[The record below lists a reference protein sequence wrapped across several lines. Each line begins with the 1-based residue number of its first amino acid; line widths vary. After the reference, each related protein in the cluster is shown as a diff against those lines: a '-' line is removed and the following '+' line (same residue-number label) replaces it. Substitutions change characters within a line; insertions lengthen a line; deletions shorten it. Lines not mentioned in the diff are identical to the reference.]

1 MDLLY
6 TIRRVVDKPSL
17 SFARTHDR
25 AVGFALVLMVMSLIC
40 AGAVE
45 AQTAS
50 TQVTEDAEGIQTPD
64 EQFPTDPTQGELGDG
79 PALAPLDWASAE
91 AWADEYF
98 STELAANRIT
108 GAVVGAIEG
117 DDVVFLKGYGWQDLG
132 RQIPLD
138 PKRTMIRMCSISKT
152 FTASAIMQLVEEGRI
167 RSVDDPVNPYLKR
180 YKLPP
185 PYGDQVT
192 IGQLMTHSSGMAG
205 HFSPQGTMKDIPVPV
220 DENEVALYFR

>member
-1 MDLLY
+1 MARTNDTALLGTTCAGWLLLLLWARVEEAVAFLNSFIGAAGVILDLLY

-17 SFARTHDR
+17 SSARTNDR
-25 AVGFALVLMVMSLIC
+25 SVGFAFVLMAMSLISLIS
-40 AGAVE
+40 AGAAE

-50 TQVTEDAEGIQTPD
+50 TQVTEDAEGIQAPD
-64 EQFPTDPTQGELGDG
+64 EQSPTDPTQGELGDG

-138 PKRTMIRMCSISKT
+138 PKRTMIR
-152 FTASAIMQLVEEGRI
+152 
-167 RSVDDPVNPYLKR
+167 
-180 YKLPP
+180 
-185 PYGDQVT
+185 
-192 IGQLMTHSSGMAG
+192 
-205 HFSPQGTMKDIPVPV
+205 
-220 DENEVALYFR
+220 